1 MNEAVVFLSYAT
13 DDRVFAKDLA
23 KRMEGFGVTVV
34 DPVPG
39 LATGDVWAES
49 VSAKINTSDAVLLI
63 VPSAGSS
70 GANNAFFEAG
80 AARALGKRV
89 FAVLPERAS
98 ARMRDVPSDI
108 SSLLVTDASS
118 QPIDQV
124 ARTLAGALAAAA

>member
-1 MNEAVVFLSYAT
+1 MSEQVVFLSYAV
-13 DDRVFAKDLA
+13 DDRPFAKDLA
-23 KRMEGFGVTVV
+23 QRMKGLGITIV
-34 DPVPG
+34 DPALVM
-39 LATGDVWAES
+39 AAGDAWAEAI
-49 VSAKINTSDAVLLI
+49 SAQINTSDAVLLI
-63 VPSAGSS
+63 VPSAGSN

-89 FAVLPERAS
+89 YAVLPERA
-98 ARMRDVPSDI
+98 AGRMKDVPADI